1 MSLLARIGSF
11 AAALLAV
18 FGAAFAA
25 GHKVDPIRETPSSPH
40 GSHAEQPMAAAGQ
53 PGLAVTDG
61 DYTLVPA
68 FTTIAAA
75 GRTPYS
81 FTIAGPDG
89 KPLTSYTAS
98 HTKELHLIVVRR
110 DLSTFAHLHPT
121 RDANGTWS
129 TSFTLPAA
137 GDYRVLADF
146 IPAGTD
152 SPVVLGTDLSVG
164 GSFRPTPLPPA
175 STTSS
180 VDGYDVT
187 LSGDATAGADSD
199 LTFTV
204 TRAGQPVTD
213 LQPYLG
219 AFGHLVALRAGDLG
233 YLHTHPAADASSDTA
248 GGPQIGF
255 ATEFPS
261 PGSFRLFVQFQTAGQ
276 VHTAA
281 FTVRVPMP
289 GEQTHGGHG

>member
-18 FGAAFAA
+18 FGAAFAV
-25 GHKVDPIRETPSSPH
+25 GHKVDPIRETPSSQH
-40 GSHAEQPMAAAGQ
+40 GAHAEQPMAAAGQ

-75 GRTPYS
+75 GRTSYS
-81 FTIAGPDG
+81 FTVQGPDG

-110 DLSTFAHLHPT
+110 DLSTFAHLHPS
-121 RDANGTWS
+121 RDAHGTWS
-129 TSFTLPAA
+129 AQLTLPAA

-146 IPAGTD
+146 IPAGAD
-152 SPVVLGTDLSVG
+152 NPVVLGTDLSVG
-164 GSFRPTPLPPA
+164 GTYRPAALPPA

-187 LSGDATAGADSD
+187 LSGDAVAEAESD

-233 YLHTHPAADASSDTA
+233 YLHTHPAVDARGNER
-248 GGPQIGF
+248 GGPQIRFG
-255 ATEFPS
+255 TEFPS
-261 PGSFRLFVQFQTAGQ
+261 PGSYRLFLQFQAGGE

-281 FTVRVPMP
+281 FTVLVPPP
-289 GEQTHGGHG
+289 GEHGHGGQG